1 MAIITIVTNRGTVI
15 KKEFENTLLAEC
27 TYRHYQANMA
37 LMNIKQVVIQTPAYF
52 YRATIETK

>member
-15 KKEFENTLLAEC
+15 NKKFENTTLAEC
-27 TYRHYQANMA
+27 TYKYYQANMA
-37 LMNIKQVVIQTPAYF
+37 LMNIKQVAIQTPAYF